1 MSQEFM
7 IALGLLLVF
16 EGFMPAVMPKAW
28 KRMMWEVMKRP
39 DTSVRIG
46 GFLTMLA
53 GLIWVMWVL

>member
-1 MSQEFM
+1 M

-53 GLIWVMWVL
+53 GLAWVLWVL